1 MKKLF
6 YTFALLSLVFLTGC
20 VGEKAAKTEKL
31 CVIFETDMGN
41 DVDDA
46 MALDMLYKYMDE
58 GLVDLLAIMVNKDSE
73 SAAQYIDMFGT
84 WYGYP
89 DIPVGIVRDGVTF
102 EPGSPFLDPVIGLC
116 VEDGSAMFVRSHSDY
131 DKLPDAHILYR
142 KILAQQPDNSVV
154 IASVG
159 FSTNL
164 ARLLDT
170 PADEYS
176 PLTGKEL
183 VARKVRLLS
192 SMAGHLSDPD
202 FREFNVAQDVVSAQ
216 KVFAEWPTEVV
227 VSPFELGVSAKY
239 PWDRFK
245 KDLSWTDKHPIIES
259 CMAYHQRECDQ
270 NTFDL
275 TSVLYAVEGPSCF
288 TVSSPGRFEI
298 NDEGISVFTP
308 CENGNAKYL
317 LADEATYPGIIDS
330 FSSLLSRRPLF
341 NTSSK

>member
-46 MALDMLYKYMDE
+46 MALDMLYKYMDA
-58 GLVDLLAIMVNKDSE
+58 GLVDLLAIMVNKDSG

-89 DIPVGIVRDGVTF
+89 DIPVGVVRDGVTF
-102 EPGSPFLDPVIGLC
+102 EPGSPFLESVIGLRN
-116 VEDGSAMFVRSHSDY
+116 EDGSAMFARSHSDY

-142 KILAQQPDNSVV
+142 KILAQQPDYSVV

-202 FREFNVAQDVVSAQ
+202 FREFNVAQDVASAQ

-239 PWDRFK
+239 PWDRFN
-245 KDLSWTDKHPIIES
+245 KDLSWAEKHPIIES
-259 CMAYHQRECDQ
+259 CMAFHQRECDQ

-288 TVSSPGRFEI
+288 TVSGPGRFEI

-317 LADEATYPGIIDS
+317 VADDATYPGIIDC
-330 FSSLLSRRPLF
+330 FSSLLSRRPLYS
-341 NTSSK
+341 NPK

>member
-1 MKKLF
+1 M
-6 YTFALLSLVFLTGC
+6 FARSC
-20 VGEKAAKTEKL
+20 
-31 CVIFETDMGN
+31 
-41 DVDDA
+41 
-46 MALDMLYKYMDE
+46 
-58 GLVDLLAIMVNKDSE
+58 S
-73 SAAQYIDMFGT
+73 
-84 WYGYP
+84 GY
-89 DIPVGIVRDGVTF
+89 
-102 EPGSPFLDPVIGLC
+102 E
-116 VEDGSAMFVRSHSDY
+116 
-131 DKLPDAHILYR
+131 KLPDAHILYR

-192 SMAGHLSDPD
+192 AMAGHLSDPN
-202 FREFNVAQDVVSAQ
+202 FREFNVAQDVPSAQ

-239 PWDRFK
+239 PWDRFEQ
-245 KDLSWTDKHPIIES
+245 DLSWAEKHPVIES

-288 TVSSPGRFEI
+288 TVSGPGRFEI

-308 CENGNAKYL
+308 SENGNARYL
-317 LADEATYPGIIDS
+317 LADDATYPAIIDR
-330 FSSLLSRRPLF
+330 FSSLLSCPAGQH
-341 NTSSK
+341 